1 MLKRVKTGD
10 SGALRTLYDTY
21 TPLMRKICAT
31 ITKADAATI
40 DDLVQESFIL
50 AYYSLDQ
57 LREASKFKSWITA
70 ITRNVA
76 LKHVERNAKMKLI
89 PFSALHDDATR

>member
-1 MLKRVKTGD
+1 M
-10 SGALRTLYDTY
+10 RTLYDTY
-21 TPLMRKICAT
+21 TPLMREVCAN

-50 AYYSLDQ
+50 AYYSLGQ
-57 LREASKFKSWITA
+57 LREASKFKSWLTA

-76 LKHVERNAKMKLI
+76 LKHLERKAKMKFV
-89 PFSALHDDATR
+89 PF